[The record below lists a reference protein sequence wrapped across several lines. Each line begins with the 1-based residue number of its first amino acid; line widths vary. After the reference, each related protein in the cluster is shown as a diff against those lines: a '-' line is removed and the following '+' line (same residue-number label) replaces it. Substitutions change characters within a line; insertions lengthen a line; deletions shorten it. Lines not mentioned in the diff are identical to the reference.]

1 MKADINVNL
10 ALKSQ
15 LSRESQWVGKS
26 STLVQCHSI
35 FEEISE
41 NVMVPTINNCL
52 DFEKTV
58 AEQMP
63 KLKEAAKSQIQL
75 IYLEKW
81 NEKVR
86 KLLIQGD
93 FLNLLI
99 SEQSNVSWKSII
111 YGVPRGV
118 MQFAMRSSTNTL
130 ATSDNLKRWKKVASD
145 TCKMCLKPN
154 CRPSKATL
162 FHILNHCEAFLGE
175 RERYVFRHNSIL
187 SYITLTLK
195 ENTPDNITIYA
206 DLDGHK
212 VNGGTLP
219 PHITVT
225 SSRCDLVIIDSSSTP
240 STVYLLELTVS
251 FERPGNMEAAYQR
264 KYERYT
270 ALSEDIK
277 AAGFNCK
284 NIPFEVGSRGH
295 LTLENKSKL
304 SIMHSLCKPK
314 TKYSKFWQNVT
325 KTSLLCSYSIYL
337 SREDPWTEVPL
348 ISPVN
353 K

>member
-1 MKADINVNL
+1 MWYVDRNVNL
-10 ALKSQ
+10 ALNSQ

-41 NVMVPTINNCL
+41 NVMVPTRDNCI

-63 KLKEAAKSQIQL
+63 KLKEAAKNQVQF

-81 NEKVR
+81 NEKV
-86 KLLIQGD
+86 KQLIIQGD

-187 SYITLTLK
+187 SYI
-195 ENTPDNITIYA
+195 
-206 DLDGHK
+206 
-212 VNGGTLP
+212 
-219 PHITVT
+219 
-225 SSRCDLVIIDSSSTP
+225 
-240 STVYLLELTVS
+240 
-251 FERPGNMEAAYQR
+251 
-264 KYERYT
+264 
-270 ALSEDIK
+270 
-277 AAGFNCK
+277 
-284 NIPFEVGSRGH
+284 
-295 LTLENKSKL
+295 
-304 SIMHSLCKPK
+304 
-314 TKYSKFWQNVT
+314 
-325 KTSLLCSYSIYL
+325 
-337 SREDPWTEVPL
+337 
-348 ISPVN
+348 
-353 K
+353 

>member
-1 MKADINVNL
+1 MKADRNVNL
-10 ALKSQ
+10 ALQSQ

-41 NVMVPTINNCL
+41 NIMVPTRDNCL

-63 KLKEAAKSQIQL
+63 KLKEAAKDQVQF

-81 NEKVR
+81 NEKVK
-86 KLLIQGD
+86 KLIIQGD

-175 RERYVFRHNSIL
+175 HERYVFRHNSIL
-187 SYITLTLK
+187 SYITQTLK
-195 ENTPDNITIYA
+195 ENTPDNIAIYA

-240 STVYLLELTVS
+240 TTVYLLELTVC

-277 AAGFNCK
+277 AAGFICK

-314 TKYSKFWQNVT
+314 TKFQKFWQNVT

-337 SREDPWTEVPL
+337 SREDTWTEVPL